1 MIEGE
6 LTEIEDREVH
16 LVLNRVSDKPKVA
29 SIQDQH
35 LSFIG
40 VEESVEENRVQ
51 VQSVSDVES
60 RRFIQKR
67 GGYSVLSELAQ
78 APQRFKD
85 LLDRVDVSR
94 GTLASR
100 IKEAE
105 GIGLIEKGIRKSN
118 GSPAYT
124 LTEEGEKTKEQGDKK
139 AK

>member
-1 MIEGE
+1 M
-6 LTEIEDREVH
+6 LR
-16 LVLNRVSDKPKVA
+16 
-29 SIQDQH
+29 
-35 LSFIG
+35 
-40 VEESVEENRVQ
+40 
-51 VQSVSDVES
+51 S
-60 RRFIQKR
+60 RWRRTWSRFIQKR

-78 APQRFKD
+78 TPQRFKD

>member
-1 MIEGE
+1 MKVGARIISIKNAYASNT
-6 LTEIEDREVH
+6 LHAHDHAH
-16 LVLNRVSDKPKVA
+16 LEAARA
-29 SIQDQH
+29 
-35 LSFIG
+35 
-40 VEESVEENRVQ
+40 
-51 VQSVSDVES
+51 
-60 RRFIQKR
+60 
-67 GGYSVLSELAQ
+67 
-78 APQRFKD
+78 RFKD
-85 LLDRVDVSR
+85 LLERVDVSR